1 MPAGYGPEEVPDL
14 DTFYAGTKKSE
25 ENIVDWNYSTVAIA
39 IINAAP
45 KGKQKNC
52 CWINFVSKS

>member
-25 ENIVDWNYSTVAIA
+25 ENIVD
-39 IINAAP
+39 
-45 KGKQKNC
+45 
-52 CWINFVSKS
+52 